1 MSPPGSSRK
10 RTRKTY
16 FQRHTHHQ
24 KDKEERRWKDKS
36 YELEKKYD
44 NLLENSAFFLIWG
57 FFIIV
62 VFIFIFIA
70 ILINKYY

>member
-1 MSPPGSSRK
+1 MSLSPSRE

-16 FQRHTHHQ
+16 FQHHSYCQ
-24 KDKEERRWKDKS
+24 KDKKERWWKDKS
-36 YELEKKYD
+36 YELEKRYD
-44 NLLENSAFFLIWG
+44 ILLENSAYFLVWG

-70 ILINKYY
+70 ILINKYF

>member
-1 MSPPGSSRK
+1 MSPLPSRE

-16 FQRHTHHQ
+16 FQRHSHRQ

-36 YELEKKYD
+36 HELEKRYD
-44 NLLENSAFFLIWG
+44 ILLENSAYFLVWG

-62 VFIFIFIA
+62 IFIFIFIT
-70 ILINKYY
+70 IVINKYF